1 MSLEKRISI
10 LRLLQQEADD
20 IREEL
25 GISRP
30 GAVHFR
36 ADLDPFND
44 DVAIV
49 EANGFGGATTMIVE
63 GNYPVDFLIKFERRF
78 PTEEQAIAAADEV
91 FEGEV
96 SPRSIL
102 GKPY

>member
-1 MSLEKRISI
+1 MSVENRIAI
-10 LRLLQQEADD
+10 LRLLQQEADKV
-20 IREEL
+20 REEL
-25 GISRP
+25 GVHPR
-30 GAVHFR
+30 GAVLFK

-44 DVAIV
+44 DIAIV

-63 GNYPVDFLIKFERRF
+63 GNYPVDFLVKFERAF

-96 SPRSIL
+96 SPRSVL
-102 GKPY
+102 GEPY